1 MDINEILTT
10 TEAKYSFIAGLIRL
24 AKIDGIV
31 DDKEFIFFQQ
41 AAYGIGLDSGVI
53 EKLSA
58 LKESDTEIKIDF
70 RTNKEKLF
78 FLIQA
83 VQLCLI
89 DGSYSDVEKNELRN
103 ICAEMGISHDSLVKI
118 ENWACE
124 GIAWNKRG
132 EELLN
137 LN

>member
-10 TEAKYSFIAGLIRL
+10 TEAKHSFIAGLIRL
-24 AKIDGIV
+24 AKVDGII
-31 DDKEFIFFQQ
+31 DEEEFTFFQQ
-41 AAYGIGLDSGVI
+41 AAYGIGLDSNVVQ
-53 EKLSA
+53 ELSA
-58 LKESDTEIKIDF
+58 LKDSDAKIEINFK
-70 RTNKEKLF
+70 TNKEKLF

-89 DGSYSDVEKNELRN
+89 DGNYSDIEKKELRN
-103 ICAEMGISHDSLVKI
+103 ICTEVGISHGSLCEI
-118 ENWACE
+118 ENWAYE

-137 LN
+137 LI